1 MDLNTTSI
9 ILGLIA
15 LVAAVAG
22 VTVIVR
28 LVVRNRSNTTRTKQT
43 GNVVFGDQAGRDIKK

>member
-1 MDLNTTSI
+1 MDVNTTSI

-28 LVVRNRSNTTRTKQT
+28 IVVRNRSNTTKTKQT
-43 GNVVFGDQAGRDIKK
+43 DNVVFGDQAGRDIKK

>member
-28 LVVRNRSNTTRTKQT
+28 VVVRNRSNTTKTKQT
-43 GNVVFGDQAGRDIKK
+43 DNVVLGDQAGRDIKK

>member
-1 MDLNTTSI
+1 MDVNTTSI

-28 LVVRNRSNTTRTKQT
+28 VVVRNRSNTTKTKQT
-43 GNVVFGDQAGRDIKK
+43 DNVVFGDQAGRDIKK